1 MIIIMNKIKNTLSY
15 SVGNCGKRNNT
26 NLIKKFT
33 LLHQA
38 SISNSF
44 NQTDFEELT
53 DYNDNNFKYKDKQNS
68 QYGYNLVILSIV
80 ILIMGVIMT
89 AVIGYYDI
97 SNVERR
103 TKITEDKF
111 KVINTALVSYLAR
124 NGRLPCPAPLDC
136 DLEGCN
142 NDNIYDEKILGLE
155 FRKDKDIDKECISD
169 NNGVFESK
177 NDVGE
182 KFLYGNIPA
191 ISLGLDNNYLID
203 DWGNK
208 LVYIVPDILTQEN
221 ALKDILINKETR
233 DPNISDE
240 YVKDGEIFV
249 LLSNNT
255 NTQGAYAFD
264 NRTNND
270 YNKTVVQE
278 VINEDG
284 TTTKIE
290 KEVNNLPEKDF
301 IVDLND
307 EKYLKYHRNIDN
319 LHDAFNAGNGGG
331 VENPDCPPI
340 ELDYQIKVDNRE
352 CTTFGFKGRVQEYTI
367 PENAQQI
374 RIEVWAGGGGHTM
387 GTRENT
393 VEINSVG
400 GKGGYS
406 YGTLQIEGVDLEK
419 AYGIKDRKLYVY
431 VGEKGHNSKDIFEG
445 EYDEDGNLIT
455 KADGQ
460 GGWNGGGSGDGATG
474 KESDQKEGAGGGAS
488 DVRTARHPQYVTN
501 WKETLSS
508 RIIVAGGG
516 AGSSKANEE
525 THEDGG
531 DGAGGIDISNGRG
544 EMINGGY
551 HVFGQEAQPT
561 YAESAQPALGG
572 GMTVYFGDNT
582 NKPASCKVLGGG
594 TLRGGGGYYAGGA
607 TICHTNYYHDDNP
620 DKKVPDSIKYKLLQ
634 MSCAE
639 YISGKTSYT
648 INGKLYNN
656 ECGGGGGGSSYISK
670 IFTNPGGQSG
680 VRRSDGKVRICVV
693 SKGGTVTHTM
703 KFPQAKYGELS
714 FADSICPY
722 NIVNASTHIASISD
736 YYTMSTFREIDGTI
750 IDNRPAI
757 KCGTAGQW
765 ETNTDGSIKMIY
777 ECKELP
783 KCKQP
788 FAVNNDID
796 WGDYDY
802 EVTNTA
808 IVHDIDG
815 NNRMQCMVDKEG
827 NANWYKVK

>member
-1 MIIIMNKIKNTLSY
+1 
-15 SVGNCGKRNNT
+15 
-26 NLIKKFT
+26 
-33 LLHQA
+33 
-38 SISNSF
+38 
-44 NQTDFEELT
+44 
-53 DYNDNNFKYKDKQNS
+53 
-68 QYGYNLVILSIV
+68 
-80 ILIMGVIMT
+80 MGVIMT

-182 KFLYGNIPA
+182 KLLYGNVPA

-221 ALKDILINKETR
+221 ALKDVLINKETR

-240 YVKDGEIFV
+240 YVKDGEIFL

-255 NTQGAYAFD
+255 NTQGAYAFE

-270 YNKTVVQE
+270 YSKTITQE
-278 VINEDG
+278 IINEDG
-284 TTTKIE
+284 TISKVE

-301 IVDLND
+301 VVDLND

-319 LHDAFNAGNGGG
+319 LHDAFNTGNGGG

-340 ELDYQIKVDNRE
+340 ELDYDIKVDNRE
-352 CTTFGFKGRVQEYTI
+352 CTTFGFKGSVQEYTI
-367 PENAQQI
+367 PSNAEQI
-374 RIEVWAGGGGHTM
+374 RIEVWGAGGGHTI
-387 GTRENT
+387 GHRDSN
-393 VEINSVG
+393 IYALNSKG

-406 YGTLQIEGVDLEK
+406 YGTLQIADVDLEK

-431 VGEKGHNSKDIFEG
+431 VGEKGHNSPLAVQG
-445 EYDEDGNLIT
+445 EYDDEGILIKPEDGR
-455 KADGQ
+455 
-460 GGWNGGGSGDGATG
+460 GGWNGGGSG
-474 KESDQKEGAGGGAS
+474 ESWAKSEDIYWESGGGGAS
-488 DVRTARHPQYVTN
+488 DVRTIAGAWNSNLDT
-501 WKETLSS
+501 

-516 AGSSKANEE
+516 GGASRASAHKDPENGGS
-525 THEDGG
+525 GGGGIG
-531 DGAGGIDISNGRG
+531 DGPDGRQSFGGNAI
-544 EMINGGY
+544 GY
-551 HVFGQEAQPT
+551 NVKKQMPG
-561 YAESAQPALGG
+561 LGG
-572 GMTVYFGDNT
+572 GQTGINDNSDVVT
-582 NKPASCKVLGGG
+582 ANLVVGGG
-594 TLRGGGGYYAGGA
+594 TLKGGGGWYAGCS
-607 TICHTNYYHDDNP
+607 TFCNTKTNSTAY
-620 DKKVPDSIKYKLLQ
+620 LE
-634 MSCAE
+634 SCQAAKSSVRN
-639 YISGKTSYT
+639 YGYDI
-648 INGKLYNN
+648 
-656 ECGGGGGGSSYISK
+656 ECGGGGGGSGYIST
-670 IFTNPGGQSG
+670 IFQNVGGNDG
-680 VRRSDGKVRICVV
+680 VRSSNGKVRICVI
-693 SKGGTVTHTM
+693 SSGGVVTHTM
-703 KFPQAKYGELS
+703 KFKQTKHGELS

-722 NIVNASTHIASISD
+722 NIVNKSTHMASISD
-736 YYTMSTFREIDGTI
+736 YYTLSTFRAADGSI

-757 KCGTAGQW
+757 RCGTAGQW
-765 ETNTDGSIKMIY
+765 ETNADGSIKMIY

-788 FAVNNDID
+788 FVIDNSID
-796 WGDYDY
+796 WGDYDF
-802 EVTNTA
+802 EVTNTS
-808 IVHDIDG
+808 IVEDIDG

-827 NANWYKVK
+827 NAYWYKVN